1 MGLGIIG
8 AEDSGKAN
16 SAELI
21 GQTPLPAVKLRRINM
36 AEGKTQNFD
45 DLMKQI
51 EEFEKTISELMG
63 NVQRLKQKLL
73 DNKTK
78 YGPDVAAWPKEA
90 R

>member
-1 MGLGIIG
+1 
-8 AEDSGKAN
+8 
-16 SAELI
+16 
-21 GQTPLPAVKLRRINM
+21 M